1 MQVIDI
7 PRLDDHG
14 DPWSR
19 AASARLAARIA
30 AAGPAVIGWD
40 VVFGG
45 GCGPEVAN
53 IALASALARAPSV
66 LGFLL
71 AAHPQPLPDSTPALG
86 TNAAGAEAL
95 WAAPGAEG
103 PCEAFIGPETTLAA
117 LSLPG
122 DSEARVRRVPAAVSV
137 DGQAYPSLPVELVRR
152 QQALGAPLILGTL
165 GTPGALVLGDR
176 RLPLDRA
183 GTLRLR
189 PRSVEARAARTL
201 DANAILAGRPP
212 DALRGRMV
220 IVGSSVPQRGGL
232 RPTAADPLYPSVQIA
247 ADVAGDLL
255 TGSVPWRPHGASV
268 TEGLALALAGFVLAI
283 GLARLPPL
291 GGLAAG
297 FAVAAALSGA
307 AVAACLCDD
316 RLFDPILPSLA
327 VLVSAS
333 AAILMQAAVTARAER
348 ALRLRMGQLLPPVV
362 VARLAANPRLLRL
375 TGERREVTALFTD
388 LEGFT
393 AATRNL
399 EPEALIATLDRYF
412 TVISAAILRHGGMI
426 DKIVGDA
433 VHALFNAPLDLPGHA
448 DAALAAAADIVRDT
462 EALRA
467 ELGIGRTRIGI
478 ETGAAILGDVGSG
491 ARIDYTAHGPCVNLA
506 ARLEQAGKTLGPAVI
521 VGPGTVARARTP
533 LLALGPQD
541 LRSFGTMELHTL
553 PVPPGTEE
561 ILRRP

>member
-1 MQVIDI
+1 
-7 PRLDDHG
+7 
-14 DPWSR
+14 
-19 AASARLAARIA
+19 
-30 AAGPAVIGWD
+30 
-40 VVFGG
+40 
-45 GCGPEVAN
+45 
-53 IALASALARAPSV
+53 
-66 LGFLL
+66 
-71 AAHPQPLPDSTPALG
+71 
-86 TNAAGAEAL
+86 
-95 WAAPGAEG
+95 
-103 PCEAFIGPETTLAA
+103 
-117 LSLPG
+117 
-122 DSEARVRRVPAAVSV
+122 
-137 DGQAYPSLPVELVRR
+137 
-152 QQALGAPLILGTL
+152 
-165 GTPGALVLGDR
+165 
-176 RLPLDRA
+176 
-183 GTLRLR
+183 
-189 PRSVEARAARTL
+189 
-201 DANAILAGRPP
+201 
-212 DALRGRMV
+212 
-220 IVGSSVPQRGGL
+220 
-232 RPTAADPLYPSVQIA
+232 
-247 ADVAGDLL
+247 
-255 TGSVPWRPHGASV
+255 
-268 TEGLALALAGFVLAI
+268 
-283 GLARLPPL
+283 
-291 GGLAAG
+291 
-297 FAVAAALSGA
+297 
-307 AVAACLCDD
+307 
-316 RLFDPILPSLA
+316 
-327 VLVSAS
+327 
-333 AAILMQAAVTARAER
+333 
-348 ALRLRMGQLLPPVV
+348 MGQLLPPVV